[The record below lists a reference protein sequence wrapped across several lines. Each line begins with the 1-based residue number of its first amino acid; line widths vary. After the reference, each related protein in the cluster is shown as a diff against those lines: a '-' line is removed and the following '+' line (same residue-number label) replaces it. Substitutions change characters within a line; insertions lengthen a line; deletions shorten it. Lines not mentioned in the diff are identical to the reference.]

1 MRTSLNKIDSPDF
14 RDFWSRQPHCDL
26 IPTCDRSYI
35 PRVPLCSIY
44 GKETSLEPGSCV
56 ANHIAHFLSF
66 HVDPP
71 RLQIALLVW
80 LPRTS
85 HINWPCHVAHPPLTV
100 QAFQALIS
108 HVGMLLA
115 DRPCQELVELGEFD
129 LQNGFQLEN
138 KLKHRA
144 FKSNTE
150 QDLSLP
156 FLG

>member
-1 MRTSLNKIDSPDF
+1 
-14 RDFWSRQPHCDL
+14 
-26 IPTCDRSYI
+26 
-35 PRVPLCSIY
+35 
-44 GKETSLEPGSCV
+44 
-56 ANHIAHFLSF
+56 
-66 HVDPP
+66 
-71 RLQIALLVW
+71 
-80 LPRTS
+80 
-85 HINWPCHVAHPPLTV
+85 
-100 QAFQALIS
+100 
-108 HVGMLLA
+108 MLLA